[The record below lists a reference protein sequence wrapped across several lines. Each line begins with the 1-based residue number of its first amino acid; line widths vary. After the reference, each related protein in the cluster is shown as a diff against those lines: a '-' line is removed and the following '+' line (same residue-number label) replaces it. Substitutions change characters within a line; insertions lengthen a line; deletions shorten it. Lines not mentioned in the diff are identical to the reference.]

1 MRDGKISKSEANPRY
16 FPPTFRRFDSH
27 IVSRDGLPHSYLE
40 RSRISSG
47 IGIWTEPR
55 RAVAKFNIRIYIYIE
70 LPLRRFLDFRA
81 VAASTGRLPL
91 AWEESRPP
99 TGVLEDA
106 ESRAAAAA
114 AFINYRTRA
123 VCRWNALRRSSAPNA
138 STPMHAKTPLVR
150 ATSCQCFR
158 ASRFPFFSRSE
169 GFEMCL
175 ELLSLTVCF
184 EKRNGRNLENIEDL
198 D

>member
-1 MRDGKISKSEANPRY
+1 MGKFPKARRILDIFLRHFGDSIPISYRGTVCRIVISN
-16 FPPTFRRFDSH
+16 DL
-27 IVSRDGLPHSYLE
+27 VSRAESGSG
-40 RSRISSG
+40 RSQGGPWPNSIY
-47 IGIWTEPR
+47 
-55 RAVAKFNIRIYIYIE
+55 VYIYIYIE

-150 ATSCQCFR
+150 ATVPLPAN
-158 ASRFPFFSRSE
+158 ASALPDFHSSRV
-169 GFEMCL
+169 L
-175 ELLSLTVCF
+175 
-184 EKRNGRNLENIEDL
+184 RDL
-198 D
+198 KCVWNSYR

>member
-1 MRDGKISKSEANPRY
+1 MVKDARTEDASPFCPIINRMRDGKISKSEANPRY

-55 RAVAKFNIRIYIYIE
+55 RPNSIYVYIYIE

-114 AFINYRTRA
+114 AAFINYRTRA

-138 STPMHAKTPLVR
+138 STPMHAACACDC

-158 ASRFPFFSRSE
+158 APRFPFFSRS
-169 GFEMCL
+169 
-175 ELLSLTVCF
+175 
-184 EKRNGRNLENIEDL
+184 RDL
-198 D
+198 RSV